1 MYQALNCLP
10 TSYTHCILLRV
21 FLHHSQR
28 TMMCMILRNESER
41 PMWDRHTQ
49 RKKQQPRA
57 AQQLTSTLHL
67 RPHVPKISSFSQFIN
82 VIDTLS
88 PSQSLSHTHADLQML
103 LPTLKPASCVSWLVP
118 SLSFLLAPHMLCAAF
133 VWASFDKSES
143 ITMRGCSPAKYSLQS
158 ALAGFLQICEY
169 LNKDKI
175 RCKQINQGTEEGRR
189 HLPFHTLLHQFT
201 WGRLFQ
207 DSFSWNVWGEYVVG
221 LWYKMSGNITSLSSK
236 WICATLHLSVVIV
249 YCVMLLNW
257 KIKH

>member
-1 MYQALNCLP
+1 MKARGRCETDTRREKSNSPELPNSSHLLYISGHTYQRSPAFPNLSTLLILFLPLSLSRTHTQTYKCFCLP
-10 TSYTHCILLRV
+10 LSQLAVSLGSFPLCLFY
-21 FLHHSQR
+21 LHPTCS
-28 TMMCMILRNESER
+28 
-41 PMWDRHTQ
+41 
-49 RKKQQPRA
+49 
-57 AQQLTSTLHL
+57 
-67 RPHVPKISSFSQFIN
+67 V
-82 VIDTLS
+82 
-88 PSQSLSHTHADLQML
+88 
-103 LPTLKPASCVSWLVP
+103 LPL
-118 SLSFLLAPHMLCAAF
+118 FG
-133 VWASFDKSES
+133 ASFDKSES

-257 KIKH
+257 KRKH